1 MRLDRWLGPCIAL
14 LAVVWLWLTYAYIPA
29 ARVPEEPGPRAFP
42 AVLGFTLLV
51 VGITISFT
59 AWLRSAKKPP
69 PETVKAATTRETGI
83 VIGTFLL
90 LIFYAFFMEKLG
102 FMIATSV
109 SIVIV
114 MRALLGMREWRF
126 MLTFAISV
134 TAVCWLFFVKLL
146 ETPLPRGL
154 WLM

>member
-14 LAVVWLWLTYAYIPA
+14 LALVWLVLVYAYIPA

-42 AVLGFTLLV
+42 VVLGYSLLV
-51 VGITISFT
+51 VGIIISLT

-69 PETVKAATTRETGI
+69 AETVRAVTSRESGI
-83 VIGTFLL
+83 VAGTFLL
-90 LIFYAFFMEKLG
+90 LVFYTFFMEKLG

-126 MLTFAISV
+126 MLTFAVSV
-134 TAVCWLFFVKLL
+134 TAICWLFFVKLL

>member
-1 MRLDRWLGPCIAL
+1 MRLDRWLGPCIAV
-14 LAVVWLWLTYAYIPA
+14 LALVWLWLSYTYIPA

-42 AVLGFTLLV
+42 VVLGFTLLLVAV
-51 VGITISFT
+51 VISLT
-59 AWLRSAKKPP
+59 AWLHSADKPP
-69 PETVKAATTRETGI
+69 LETTKAITARESGI
-83 VIGTFLL
+83 VAGTFLL

-102 FMIATSV
+102 FMIATSLA
-109 SIVIV
+109 ILIA

>member
-1 MRLDRWLGPCIAL
+1 MRLNRWLGPCIVVLAL
-14 LAVVWLWLTYAYIPA
+14 VWLWLTYAYIPA

-42 AVLGFTLLV
+42 VVLGFSLLA
-51 VGITISFT
+51 VGIAISFA
-59 AWLRSAKKPP
+59 AWLRSSNKPS
-69 PETVKAATTRETGI
+69 PELVKAVTARETAI
-83 VIGTFLL
+83 VTGTFLL
-90 LIFYAFFMEKLG
+90 LIFYTFFMEKLG

-109 SIVIV
+109 SILIV
-114 MRALLGMREWRF
+114 MRVLLGMRQWRF

>member
-1 MRLDRWLGPCIAL
+1 MRLDRWLGPCIVVLAL
-14 LAVVWLWLTYAYIPA
+14 VWLWLTYAYIPA

-42 AVLGFTLLV
+42 LVLGFSLLA
-51 VGITISFT
+51 VGAAISLT
-59 AWLRSAKKPP
+59 AWLRSPHKPS
-69 PETVKAATTRETGI
+69 PEPVKAVTARETGI
-83 VIGTFLL
+83 VAGTFLL
-90 LIFYAFFMEKLG
+90 LIFYTFFMEKLG

-109 SIVIV
+109 STLIV
-114 MRALLGMREWRF
+114 MRVLLGMRQWRF
-126 MLTFAISV
+126 MLAFSISI